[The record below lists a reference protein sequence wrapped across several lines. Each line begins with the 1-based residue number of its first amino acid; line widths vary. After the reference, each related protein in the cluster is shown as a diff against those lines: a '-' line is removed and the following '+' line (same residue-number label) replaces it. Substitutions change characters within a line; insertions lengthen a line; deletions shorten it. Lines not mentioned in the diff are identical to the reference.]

1 MFAARFLEPFR
12 GYGVSVVTV
21 DEVRALA
28 STLPRSTEA
37 FVRGRVKFRV
47 GRIVYLAFSRDE
59 TEMGFAFPREWREA
73 QLSSEPE
80 KFVRPSAS
88 DLRYNWLVVR
98 LDAIDGEEMR
108 ELVLDAWSMVVP
120 VRVAAEYL
128 AAARDR

>member
-1 MFAARFLEPFR
+1 VR
-12 GYGVSVVTV
+12 VVTLE
-21 DEVRALA
+21 EVRAFA

-37 FVRGRVKFRV
+37 FVRSRVKFRV

-98 LDAIDGEEMR
+98 LDAIDAEEMR

-120 VRVAAEYL
+120 ARVAAEYL
-128 AAARDR
+128 AGARD

>member
-1 MFAARFLEPFR
+1 
-12 GYGVSVVTV
+12 VVTV
-21 DEVRALA
+21 DEVRTLA
-28 STLPRSTEA
+28 STLPRSSEA

-47 GRIVYLAFSRDE
+47 SRIVYLAFSRDE

-98 LDAIDGEEMR
+98 LDAIDAEEMR
-108 ELVLDAWSMVVP
+108 ELVLDAWSIVVP
-120 VRVAAEYL
+120 ARVAAEYL
-128 AAARDR
+128 AAVGDR

>member
-1 MFAARFLEPFR
+1 M
-12 GYGVSVVTV
+12 VTV
-21 DEVRALA
+21 DEVRGLA
-28 STLPRSTEA
+28 STLPRSSEA
-37 FVRGRVKFRV
+37 FVRGRVKFRD
-47 GRIVYLAFSRDE
+47 GRIVYLAFTRDE

-98 LDAIDGEEMR
+98 LDAIDAEEMR

-120 VRVAAEYL
+120 ARVAAEYL
-128 AAARDR
+128 AAVGDR